1 MAKGTV
7 GAGVDTSLSLDDAGG
22 GTLRIV
28 QADTTK
34 VAINTKGHGLVDV
47 TAMGDAGHSYASDEL
62 EDCSFTAELWFNDVA
77 TTGSWTVVDGL
88 RTATETASFEI
99 HPFGDTV
106 GYPELT
112 GECWLEDCNV
122 DMTVADI
129 VKLSASFKVHGA
141 LTVGTAA

>member
-99 HPFGDTV
+99 HPDRDWETSTR
-106 GYPELT
+106 P
-112 GECWLEDCNV
+112 
-122 DMTVADI
+122 
-129 VKLSASFKVHGA
+129 
-141 LTVGTAA
+141 